1 MGRQRLVVSDWF
13 GLQGM
18 TMNSKIWVSELNAR
32 PEVRSAFPKTTIRF
46 YDTTLR
52 DGEQTV
58 GIVLSPQQKLEIAL
72 KLDELGVGRIEAGF
86 PRVSP
91 EDAEAIQLMQ
101 RAGIK
106 AELWGFS
113 RAVKADVEELVRLS
127 LRFSVIEAPTS
138 DIKLKAY
145 GITREEVLRRIRDAV
160 SAAREAGITV
170 AFFAVD
176 GTRTDL
182 EFLKTVYLAA
192 LEGGAKEV
200 VVVDTIGAC
209 GPEAAEYL
217 VRQVCEWVGKDVP
230 VHFHGHNDFGM
241 ATACAVAAVRGGATW
256 IQGTI
261 NGMGE
266 RAGNADIGE
275 IALALR
281 CLYDVPVE
289 LKLEKV
295 REVSEVVQQAGGY
308 TLEAW
313 KPLVG
318 QNLFMRESGAVAS
331 QFHIPE
337 AIEPYSS
344 EIVRAE
350 RRIVLGKKSGLDS
363 IDLKCQEL
371 GIAIAPEQRGT
382 VLAAVKKAAISKRG
396 LITDEEFRGI
406 VAGTLSTEQ
415 GPGKSECQP
424 QPLKGH

>member
-1 MGRQRLVVSDWF
+1 MTTNSKVWVSD
-13 GLQGM
+13 
-18 TMNSKIWVSELNAR
+18 LNNR
-32 PEVRSAFPKTTIRF
+32 PEIRSAFPRATVRF

-58 GIVLSPQQKLEIAL
+58 GVVLSPEQKLEIARE
-72 KLDELGVGRIEAGF
+72 LDELGVSRIEAGF

-101 RAGIK
+101 KANLK

-113 RAVKADVEELVRLS
+113 RAVKGDIEELVRLG
-127 LRFSVIEAPTS
+127 LRASVIEAPVS

-145 GITREEVLRRIRDAV
+145 GISRDEVLRRVTEAV
-160 SAAREAGITV
+160 AFARQNGIAV
-170 AFFAVD
+170 AFFGVD
-176 GTRTDL
+176 GTRTELD
-182 EFLKTVYLAA
+182 FLKKIYLAA
-192 LEGGAKEV
+192 LEAGAIEI

-209 GPEAAEYL
+209 GPEAVEFL
-217 VRQVCEWVGKDVP
+217 VREVGQWVGPRIP

-241 ATACAVAAVRGGATW
+241 GTACAVAAVRAGASW
-256 IQGTI
+256 IQGTV

-281 CLYDVPVE
+281 CLYDVPVA
-289 LKLEKV
+289 LDLAKV
-295 REVSEVVQQAGGY
+295 REVSEIVCKASGY

-318 QNLFMRESGAVAS
+318 ENLFMRESGAVAT

-344 EIVRAE
+344 ELVNA
-350 RRIVLGKKSGLDS
+350 RRSIVLGKKSGLDS
-363 IDLKCQEL
+363 IDLKGKEL
-371 GIAIAPEQRGT
+371 GLTITPEQRAPI
-382 VLAAVKKAAISKRG
+382 LAAVKKLAIAKRG
-396 LITDEEFRGI
+396 LLTDGEFRRI
-406 VAGTLSTEQ
+406 VKELAAMPT
-415 GPGKSECQP
+415 KA
-424 QPLKGH
+424 

>member
-1 MGRQRLVVSDWF
+1 
-13 GLQGM
+13 M
-18 TMNSKIWVSELNAR
+18 TNNSKIWVSELNAR
-32 PEVRSAFPKTTIRF
+32 PEVRAAFPKATIRF

-58 GIVLSPQQKLEIAL
+58 GVVLSPQQKLEIAL
-72 KLDELGVGRIEAGF
+72 KLDELGIGRIEAGF
-86 PRVSP
+86 PRVSL

-101 RAGIK
+101 KARVK

-113 RAVKADVEELVRLS
+113 RAVKADVDELVRLG

-145 GITREEVLRRIRDAV
+145 GITREEVLKRIRDAV
-160 SAAREAGITV
+160 SAARAADITV

-176 GTRTDL
+176 GTRTEL
-182 EFLKTVYLAA
+182 EFLKSVYLSA
-192 LEGGAKEV
+192 LEAGAKEV

-217 VRQVCEWVGKDVP
+217 VREVCRWVGKDVP

-281 CLYDVPVE
+281 CLYGVPVE

-295 REVSEVVQQAGGY
+295 REVSEVVQRAAGY

-331 QFHIPE
+331 QFHLPE

-363 IDLKCQEL
+363 IDLKGQEL
-371 GIAIAPEQRGT
+371 GIAINPEQRGT
-382 VLAAVKKAAISKRG
+382 ILAAVKKLAVSQRR
-396 LITDEEFRGI
+396 LVTDEEFRAI
-406 VAGTLSTEQ
+406 VAGQ
-415 GPGKSECQP
+415 A
-424 QPLKGH
+424 

>member
-1 MGRQRLVVSDWF
+1 
-13 GLQGM
+13 M
-18 TMNSKIWVSELNAR
+18 TTNSNIWVSELNAR
-32 PEVRSAFPKTTIRF
+32 GDVRTAFPKTAIRF

-58 GIVLSPQQKLEIAL
+58 GVILSPRQKLEIAH
-72 KLDELGVGRIEAGF
+72 KLDELGVSRIEAGF
-86 PRVSP
+86 PRVSA

-101 RAGIK
+101 KAGIK

-113 RAVKADVEELVRLS
+113 RALKADIKELVRLN
-127 LRFSVIEAPTS
+127 LRYSVIEAPTS
-138 DIKLKAY
+138 AIKLKAY
-145 GITREEVLRRIRDAV
+145 GISQEDVLHRIRDAV
-160 SAAREAGITV
+160 SVARDAGITV

-176 GTRTDL
+176 GTRTEL
-182 EFLKTVYLAA
+182 EFLKTVYLSA
-192 LEGGAKEV
+192 LDAGAKEL

-217 VRQVCEWVGKDVP
+217 TRQVCEWAGKDVP

-266 RAGNADIGE
+266 RAGNADIAE

-281 CLYDVPVE
+281 CLYDVPVV
-289 LKLEKV
+289 LNLEKV
-295 REVSEVVQQAGGY
+295 REVSDVVCRAAGY

-318 QNLFMRESGAVAS
+318 ENLFMRESGAVAS
-331 QFHIPE
+331 QFHLPE
-337 AIEPYSS
+337 AIEPYSA
-344 EIVRAE
+344 EIVHAE

-363 IDLKCQEL
+363 IDLKCKEL
-371 GIAIAPEQRGT
+371 GITIAADQRGP
-382 VLAAVKKAAISKRG
+382 VLAAIKRAAVKQAA
-396 LITDEEFRGI
+396 
-406 VAGTLSTEQ
+406 A
-415 GPGKSECQP
+415 GKSGLVSDDQFRQILVDMP
-424 QPLKGH
+424 IA

>member
-1 MGRQRLVVSDWF
+1 VTTSINKGQV
-13 GLQGM
+13 
-18 TMNSKIWVSELNAR
+18 WVSELNAR
-32 PEVRSAFPKTTIRF
+32 PEIRSAYPTAPVRF

-58 GIVLSPQQKLEIAL
+58 GVVLSPQQKLEIARQ
-72 KLDELGVGRIEAGF
+72 LDLLGVSRIEAGF
-86 PRVSP
+86 PRVSV

-101 RAGIK
+101 AAGLK

-113 RAVKADVEELVRLS
+113 RAVKADIEELVRLG
-127 LRFSVIEAPTS
+127 LRASIIEAPTS

-145 GITREEVLRRIRDAV
+145 GISRDEVLRRVSEAV
-160 SAAREAGITV
+160 TVARQNSITV

-182 EFLKTVYLAA
+182 EFLRKVYTAA
-192 LEGGAKEV
+192 LDAGAAEI

-209 GPEAAEYL
+209 GPEAVEYL
-217 VRQVCEWVGKDVP
+217 VRQTREWVGSQVP

-241 ATACAVAAVRGGATW
+241 ATACAVAAVRGGASW

-266 RAGNADIGE
+266 RAGNADICE

-281 CLYDVPVE
+281 CLYDVPVV
-289 LKLEKV
+289 LDLTKV
-295 REVSEVVQQAGGY
+295 RGVSEIVQKAGGY

-318 QNLFMRESGAVAS
+318 ENLFMRESGAVAS

-344 EIVRAE
+344 ELVSAE

-363 IDLKCQEL
+363 IDLKAKEL
-371 GIAIAPEQRGT
+371 GIVFPQEQRAQI
-382 VLAAVKKAAISKRG
+382 LSAVKKRAIAKRA
-396 LITDEEFRGI
+396 LVSDEEFRQI
-406 VAGTLSTEQ
+406 VDEFTGA
-415 GPGKSECQP
+415 
-424 QPLKGH
+424 LKG

>member
-1 MGRQRLVVSDWF
+1 
-13 GLQGM
+13 M
-18 TMNSKIWVSELNAR
+18 TINSKIWVSELNAR
-32 PEVRSAFPKTTIRF
+32 PEVRSAFPKTSVRF

-58 GIVLSPQQKLEIAL
+58 GVVLSPQQKLEIAL

-91 EDAEAIQLMQ
+91 EDAAAIQLMQ
-101 RAGIK
+101 KADIK

-127 LRFSVIEAPTS
+127 LHFSVIEAPTS

-145 GITREEVLRRIRDAV
+145 GITRAEVLRRIRDAV

-176 GTRTDL
+176 GTRTGL

-192 LEGGAKEV
+192 LEAGAKEV

-217 VRQVCEWVGKDVP
+217 VRQVCLWVGRDVP

-266 RAGNADIGE
+266 RAGNADISE

-295 REVSEVVQQAGGY
+295 REVSEVVQRAGGY

-331 QFHIPE
+331 QFHLPE

-371 GIAIAPEQRGT
+371 GIAIAPEQRGP
-382 VLAAVKKAAISKRG
+382 VLAAVKKAAVSKRG
-396 LITDEEFRGI
+396 LVTDEEFREI

-415 GPGKSECQP
+415 GRKSECQP